1 MTNHKEKLIE
11 LVKAGHIDQAR
22 ELCEALGVPLNLRKS
37 CLARAKL
44 SGSDLRGADL
54 RGASLYIANL
64 SLARLTQANL
74 RGADLRGI
82 LYDSTTIWPEGFTPP
97 PSR

>member
-54 RGASLYIANL
+54 RG
-64 SLARLTQANL
+64 
-74 RGADLRGI
+74 I